1 MSKST
6 KIIAALGVVAGLGV
20 AALPAFTYATETVS
34 GTVDVYVEIP
44 EAIAMTI
51 VGNNDGGSA
60 PYPTPATTGVDVFAS
75 GSATTGTVD
84 GHTTTT
90 TSTSSSSYVELSQN
104 QADTTT
110 ALSTITVYTNAAHG
124 YTLSVQ
130 ASGDGSLV
138 NQSNSAYT
146 IAPLT
151 TAGTAPAAGDGE
163 WGFKLTAS
171 AATSPDAAGNV
182 VTGYSNW
189 SAVPHSSATV
199 IAYEDVATSGGT
211 EYVANYGVGTKAD
224 QAAGIYK
231 NTLTYTATTK
241 NSAYTPEP

>member
-60 PYPTPATTGVDVFAS
+60 PYPTPATTGVDVFDS
-75 GSATTGTVD
+75 GDDTTGTVD

-90 TSTSSSSYVELSQN
+90 TSTSSSSYVKLSQN

-110 ALSTITVYTNAAHG
+110 ALSTITVYTNSAHG
-124 YTLSVQ
+124 YT
-130 ASGDGSLV
+130 
-138 NQSNSAYT
+138 
-146 IAPLT
+146 
-151 TAGTAPAAGDGE
+151 
-163 WGFKLTAS
+163 
-171 AATSPDAAGNV
+171 
-182 VTGYSNW
+182 
-189 SAVPHSSATV
+189 
-199 IAYEDVATSGGT
+199 
-211 EYVANYGVGTKAD
+211 
-224 QAAGIYK
+224 
-231 NTLTYTATTK
+231 
-241 NSAYTPEP
+241 